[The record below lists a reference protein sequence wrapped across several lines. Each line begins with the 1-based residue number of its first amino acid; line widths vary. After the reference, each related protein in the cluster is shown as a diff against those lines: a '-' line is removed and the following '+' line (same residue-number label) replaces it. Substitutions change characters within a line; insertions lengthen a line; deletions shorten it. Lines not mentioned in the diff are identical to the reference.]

1 MRQLFTPAHRFT
13 SYQLGIPNEINPLPV
28 KSKLQEK
35 NKQTLKKNSRAS
47 RQEEEEYVPAFF
59 RRPPLLHSPSSPAAI
74 IALCP
79 AAGTRS
85 AGGAAAAF
93 AVVVVRVS
101 VCSQGP
107 DVRAVWARYR
117 LFLSGPV
124 GQKAEAGRSSGTD
137 GLSIS
142 LALLGRN
149 V

>member
-13 SYQLGIPNEINPLPV
+13 SYQLGIPKRNQSASCEI
-28 KSKLQEK
+28 KATGK
-35 NKQTLKKNSRAS
+35 KQTNKKKNSRAS